1 MAFIVNLVYLGITL
15 YNLEEKKGGVNM
27 PILQI
32 EMLEGRSIDQKRA
45 MVKKVTEA
53 LVETINC
60 KPEAVK
66 IMMREIKK
74 EHLATG
80 GILKSDE

>member
-1 MAFIVNLVYLGITL
+1 
-15 YNLEEKKGGVNM
+15 M

-32 EMLEGRSIDQKRA
+32 ELLEGRTLEQKRA

-66 IMMREIKK
+66 ILMREIKE
-74 EHLATG
+74 EHIATA
-80 GILKSDE
+80 GILKADQ